1 MCLVCGRLW
10 TALQVLWSTFYI
22 ICGAAQLMTGIF
34 FLISVPE
41 IQIYAVLVAGAWNI
55 IIGICGGIIACIC
68 VLSPRRQEMLLY
80 LAVSILTMTI
90 VNIVVTE
97 YWFYKHDMS
106 QILKKYTN
114 YLLIEYACFVSRV
127 AAAVVL
133 VVSFVD
139 CQFAFCSMQFVSKPR
154 NKKFRGSHEQLSDIE
169 YIIPRPKNTKP
180 NTHTVYDAYAQSWVF
195 DAENAGCSNGT
206 SGKGPYFEV
215 LQNGTPQKPSNG
227 AVNSMQNGMVKE
239 NGHIIDNPVVHIEEA
254 SDDSTSNSDRKLC
267 YMKSFSR
274 SHSPVVL
281 SASSSQL
288 SLNSN
293 QNKNPLIYE
302 CLEKLT
308 EPTIYR
314 SRLNTAV
321 SNKEEDDQQ
330 YQAPQAVIMR
340 RPESVSPR
348 AETVQYA
355 SLMKELQ
362 KKIVKKES
370 PNVTSPQSN
379 TSESATTSEKTQNS
393 KSSSRSEGKSSDADF
408 SKELEA
414 ALQLIQ
420 DLESPNTIET
430 PSDAKSLDGHARP
443 LAVWRNS
450 DASESSEKTLSA
462 VGSLAEITSPL
473 TECQPELYTFK
484 PSTNGKGAKVIV
496 HYPDSQ
502 STSGYSS
509 PTHGPNW
516 STASSISG
524 GSPDTKST
532 LYSIHNTK
540 STTVISLYSS
550 PNNTKGKSVTLV
562 KITGDEPDNTTK
574 IKVSP
579 YTDTIDNS
587 SFLSDY
593 NSTNNTHSPLITDY
607 ETNKTSE
614 KLSDVEPKEKLS
626 TFKSTPPQSGWTLNS
641 LLRKKKQNAL
651 PKLAPE
657 LEGAIIKS
665 ESLAYLSEIELLA
678 RHQRNKE
685 LQREIEKKVVQQL
698 GVPRTARTE
707 SNC

>member
-484 PSTNGKGAKVIV
+484 PSTN
-496 HYPDSQ
+496 
-502 STSGYSS
+502 
-509 PTHGPNW
+509 
-516 STASSISG
+516 
-524 GSPDTKST
+524 
-532 LYSIHNTK
+532 
-540 STTVISLYSS
+540 
-550 PNNTKGKSVTLV
+550 
-562 KITGDEPDNTTK
+562 
-574 IKVSP
+574 
-579 YTDTIDNS
+579 
-587 SFLSDY
+587 DY

>member
-1 MCLVCGRLW
+1 MCLGCGRLW
-10 TALQVLWSTFYI
+10 TALQVIWSTFYI
-22 ICGAAQLMTGIF
+22 VCGAAQLMAGIF

-41 IQIYAVLVAGAWNI
+41 IHIYAVLVAGTWNI
-55 IIGICGGIIACIC
+55 IIGICGGIIACIG
-68 VLSPRRQEMLLY
+68 VLSPRRQEILLY
-80 LAVSILTMTI
+80 LAISILTITI
-90 VNIVVTE
+90 VNIIVTE
-97 YWFYKHDMS
+97 YWFYTTDMS
-106 QILKKYTN
+106 KILRKYSN

-127 AAAVVL
+127 AAAVVF
-133 VVSFVD
+133 VVSFID

-169 YIIPRPKNTKP
+169 YIIPRPKSTKP
-180 NTHTVYDAYAQSWVF
+180 NSHTVYDAYAQSWVF
-195 DAENAGCSNGT
+195 DADNASCSNGI

-215 LQNGTPQKPSNG
+215 LQNGTPQKSTNG
-227 AVNSMQNGMVKE
+227 TATNVQNDIVRE
-239 NGHIIDNPVVHIEEA
+239 NGHIVDKPVVHIEEA

-274 SHSPVVL
+274 SHSPIVL

-293 QNKNPLIYE
+293 HNKNPLIYE

-314 SRLNTAV
+314 SRLNTAL
-321 SNKEEDDQQ
+321 SNKEDDQH

-340 RPESVSPR
+340 RPESVTPR
-348 AETVQYA
+348 VETVQYA

-370 PNVTSPQSN
+370 PNITSPQSN
-379 TSESATTSEKTQNS
+379 TSESATTSEKTHNS

-420 DLESPNTIET
+420 DLESPNTIDT
-430 PSDAKSLDGHARP
+430 PSDAKSLDGQPRP

-484 PSTNGKGAKVIV
+484 PSVNGKGAKVIV

-524 GSPDTKST
+524 GSPDTKPT

-574 IKVSP
+574 IKVNN
-579 YTDTIDNS
+579 TDTTNNS
-587 SFLSDY
+587 SVIPCY
-593 NSTNNTHSPLITDY
+593 NSTNIPHSPLITDFVITKS
-607 ETNKTSE
+607 TNKTDDDE
-614 KLSDVEPKEKLS
+614 EPKEKLS
-626 TFKSTPPQSGWTLNS
+626 TFKPPQSGWKLNS
-641 LLRKKKQNAL
+641 LLRKKKQNSI

-657 LEGAIIKS
+657 LEGAIVKS
-665 ESLAYLSEIELLA
+665 ESLAYLSDIELLA